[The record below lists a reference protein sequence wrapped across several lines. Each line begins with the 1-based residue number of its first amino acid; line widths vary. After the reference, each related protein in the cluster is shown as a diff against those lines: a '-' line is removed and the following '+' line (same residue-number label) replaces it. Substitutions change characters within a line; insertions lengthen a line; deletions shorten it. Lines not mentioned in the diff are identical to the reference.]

1 MASAIQLLQHAAT
14 KLRQEGKQPSLALFK
29 ARLAG
34 QLSPPELFSAYQQW
48 RQHPEQ
54 YVEVAAAEDLAVSRP
69 INAEQDVS
77 SQLNRIEQKL
87 DRLLQLLEQTH
98 VSG

>member
-1 MASAIQLLQHAAT
+1 MASAIQLLQQVAT

-54 YVEVAAAEDLAVSRP
+54 YIDVVATTELAVSRP
-69 INAEQDVS
+69 INTEQDIG

-87 DRLLQLLEQTH
+87 DRLLQLLEPTH
-98 VSG
+98 VSR

>member
-1 MASAIQLLQHAAT
+1 MASGIQLLQHAAA
-14 KLRQEGKQPSLALFK
+14 KLREEGKQPSLALLK

-48 RQHPEQ
+48 RQHPEKFA
-54 YVEVAAAEDLAVSRP
+54 ESLPTEDLALSRP
-69 INAEQDVS
+69 INAEQDLS

-87 DRLLQLLEQTH
+87 DRLLALLEPAN

>member
-1 MASAIQLLQHAAT
+1 MASAIQLLQQVAT

-54 YVEVAAAEDLAVSRP
+54 YLDVAVAEDLAISRP
-69 INAEQDVS
+69 INAEQDLS

-87 DRLLQLLEQTH
+87 DRLLHLLEQTH

>member
-1 MASAIQLLQHAAT
+1 MASAMQLLQQAAT

-54 YVEVAAAEDLAVSRP
+54 YAEVLPAADLAFSQP
-69 INAEQDVS
+69 INTEQACS

>member
-48 RQHPEQ
+48 RQHAEQ
-54 YVEVAAAEDLAVSRP
+54 YAETLPTDDLAVSRP
-69 INAEQDVS
+69 INAEQDLA

-87 DRLLQLLEQTH
+87 DRLLELLGKTH